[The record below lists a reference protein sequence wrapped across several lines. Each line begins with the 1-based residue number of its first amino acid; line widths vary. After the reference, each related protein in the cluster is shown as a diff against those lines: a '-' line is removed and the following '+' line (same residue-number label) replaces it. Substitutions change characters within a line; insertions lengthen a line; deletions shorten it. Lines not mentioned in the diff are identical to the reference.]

1 MAGSDTVGLR
11 AAVTDHSYLKG
22 VRYAQRDA
30 VMKLEWNVDGN
41 TLRGR
46 VRGSNGEVY
55 STSVQFSDDGVSSRR
70 FRGGSCTCPVGANCK
85 HVVALVL
92 TAESDDAAAPRRQ
105 SRRSEPPQVWIQSLG
120 ELLGSPSIIESGRS
134 RTDFGTTPLAVELSF
149 AAHSSAG
156 GAASER
162 GLQVTARLVK
172 PGKNGWVGAVG
183 WDELNSPYRVH
194 EFHEPHVR
202 LLQEMFALYRARQ
215 ERYGYSY
222 YSNSGHKRLDLSEFE
237 SRQLWPMLDAA
248 AEVGIR
254 FVHARKK
261 LGDVDR
267 YGLAELCLD
276 VTRAG
281 SSGSLLVAP
290 LLRIEGSAG
299 TDAAVFSF
307 IGGDGHGVVYV
318 DRAEI
323 RASEDHRD
331 WHVRL
336 ARLVEP
342 VPPQLQRMTVGNRSL
357 EVPVAEEARFR
368 TEFCPRLQRL
378 APVVSRD
385 GSFVPPEVAPPTLL
399 LRAAYGDGHDLDLA
413 WEWAYEVGGERIRVP
428 LYDAEPD
435 GFRDLRHERDV
446 LAALDLPAD
455 AAAVLSAGR
464 ESAGEELISG
474 LTLRSGVRLS
484 STDTMRVTTEL
495 LPWLAGRPG
504 VAVEVSG
511 DPADYRE
518 AGDSLRIGLS
528 TDDVVGET
536 DWFDLGVTITV
547 EGRQVPFAD
556 VFLALSQGQ
565 SHLLLADGAYFSLQK
580 PELQALR
587 RLIEEARALQDS
599 PAGQLRISRFQA
611 GLWDEL
617 AELGVV
623 EHQAHAWRQQVTGL
637 LSLSAVDQHEPPST
651 LAATLRPYQLEG
663 FRWLA
668 FLWQYQLGG
677 VLADDMGLGK
687 TLQTLALLCHAK
699 RVDPELA
706 PFLVV
711 APTSVV
717 SNWAAEAARF
727 APGLRTVTISDTERR
742 RGGTLE
748 QVVSDADLV
757 VTSYTLFRLEY
768 DKYANLPWSGL
779 VLDEAQMV
787 KNHQSKAYQCAR
799 LLPASFKLAVTGTPM
814 ENNLMELWS
823 LLSVTAPGLFPNPT
837 RFRDYYAQ
845 PIEKQSDA
853 ELLAQLRRRI
863 RPLMTRRTKEQ
874 VAPELPPKQ
883 EQVLEV
889 DLHPRHRKLYQ
900 THLQR
905 ERQKVLGLVED
916 MNRNRFTILRS
927 LTLLRQLSLH
937 AGLVDDSHDDIP
949 SAKIDALLEQLVDVI
964 DGGHRALVFSQFT
977 GFLGK
982 VRDRLSAVGVEHCYL
997 DGKTRNRPAVLER
1010 FKKGSAPVFLVS
1022 LKAGGFGLNLTEA
1035 DYCFLLDPWWNPA
1048 TEAQAVDRTH
1058 RIGQTRNVMVYRL
1071 VAKDTIEEKV
1081 MALKARKAELFSS
1094 VMDDGDAFGSSLDAD
1109 DVRQLFS

>member
-1 MAGSDTVGLR
+1 MPVR
-11 AAVTDHSYLKG
+11 A
-22 VRYAQRDA
+22 
-30 VMKLEWNVDGN
+30 
-41 TLRGR
+41 
-46 VRGSNGEVY
+46 
-55 STSVQFSDDGVSSRR
+55 
-70 FRGGSCTCPVGANCK
+70 
-85 HVVALVL
+85 
-92 TAESDDAAAPRRQ
+92 
-105 SRRSEPPQVWIQSLG
+105 PPSQVWVQSLG
-120 ELLGSPSIIESGRS
+120 ELLDSPPVPESGHPWTGR
-134 RTDFGTTPLAVELSF
+134 GTTPLAVELSF
-149 AAHSSAG
+149 AAYPSAG
-156 GAASER
+156 AATTEL
-162 GLQVTARLVK
+162 GLKVTARLVK
-172 PGKNGWVGAVG
+172 PGKNGWVAAVG
-183 WDELNSPYRVH
+183 WDELNASYKVGEFSPA
-194 EFHEPHVR
+194 HVQV
-202 LLQEMFALYRARQ
+202 LQEMFALYRARQ
-215 ERYGYSY
+215 DRYDYSY
-222 YSNSGHKRLDLSEFE
+222 YSHSGPKRLDLSAFG
-237 SRQLWPMLDAA
+237 SHQLWPMLDAA
-248 AEVGIR
+248 AAVGLR

-267 YGLAELCLD
+267 YGLAELCVD
-276 VTRAG
+276 VMRDA
-281 SSGSLLVAP
+281 SSESLIVAP
-290 LLRIEGSAG
+290 LLRIEGSAEAE
-299 TDAAVFSF
+299 AAVFSF
-307 IGGDGHGVVYV
+307 IGGDGHGVIYV

-342 VPPQLQRMTVGNRSL
+342 VPPALQRMAVGNRSL
-357 EVPVAEEARFR
+357 EVPTVEEDRFR
-368 TEFCPRLQRL
+368 TEFYPRLRRL
-378 APVVSRD
+378 APVLSRD
-385 GSFVPPEVAPPTLL
+385 GSFVPPEVVPPTLV
-399 LRAAYGDGHDLDLA
+399 LRAAYGDDHDLDLNVE
-413 WEWAYEVGGERIRVP
+413 WEYDLGGRRIRVP
-428 LYDAEPD
+428 LRDAAPE
-435 GFRDLRHERDV
+435 GFRDPRQERDV
-446 LAALDLPAD
+446 LAALDLPPD
-455 AAAVLSAGR
+455 AAAVLCVGPGL
-464 ESAGEELISG
+464 AGEELTPELTAELTPE
-474 LTLRSGVRLS
+474 LTLPSRVRLRG
-484 STDTMRVTTEL
+484 TDTMRVTTEL

-504 VAVEVSG
+504 VVVEVSG
-511 DPADYRE
+511 EPVDYRE

-536 DWFDLGVTITV
+536 DWFDLGVTISV

-556 VFLALSQGQ
+556 VFLALGRGQ
-565 SHLLLADGAYFSLQK
+565 SHLLLADGAYFSLDK

-587 RLIEEARALQDS
+587 RLIEEARALQDR

-623 EHQAHAWRQQVTGL
+623 ERQAHSWRQQVTGL
-637 LSLSAVDQHEPPST
+637 LSLSAVDQYEPPST

-687 TLQTLALLCHAK
+687 TLQTLALVCHAK
-699 RVDPELA
+699 QVAPELA

-717 SNWAAEAARF
+717 ANWAAETARF

-742 RGGTLE
+742 RGDPLE
-748 QVVSDADLV
+748 QAVSRADLV

-768 DKYANLPWSGL
+768 DKYADLPWSGL
-779 VLDEAQMV
+779 VLDEAQVV

-799 LLPASFKLAVTGTPM
+799 LLPATFKLAVTGTPM

-823 LLSVTAPGLFPNPT
+823 LLSVTAPGLFPSPT

-845 PIEKQSDA
+845 PIEKEHDA

-889 DLHPRHRKLYQ
+889 DLHSRHRKLYQ

-905 ERQKVLGLVED
+905 ERERVLGLVTD
-916 MNRNRFTILRS
+916 MNKNRFTILRS

-937 AGLVDDSHDDIP
+937 AGLVDDGHDDIP
-949 SAKIDALLEQLVDVI
+949 SAKIDALLEQLSDVI

-977 GFLGK
+977 RFLGK
-982 VRDRLSAVGVEHCYL
+982 VRDRLSAVGVEYCYL
-997 DGKTRNRPAVLER
+997 DGRTRNRPAVLER
-1010 FKKGSAPVFLVS
+1010 FKTGSAPVFLVS

-1058 RIGQTRNVMVYRL
+1058 RIGQTKNVMVYRL

-1109 DVRQLFS
+1109 DVRALFS